1 LKRKKQLSD
10 LIKWFEKRREDKALT
25 TVRRHL
31 VLTETIAEDTEKA
44 IAAAIRGDENEKA
57 RLTRTVANSE
67 READKLRRSVME
79 EISKGELSPTD
90 REDLM
95 ELMKRIDMVAD
106 WSRES
111 TRILGAIPM
120 DQVPSA
126 IKENLSEMANGAKR
140 CVSSLQ
146 ECVNKMMTKPE
157 EALHATDTVE
167 REEEKVD
174 DIHEK
179 ARILL
184 GKEDLPKAGVAVLI
198 SQLFEA
204 IEMIADS
211 CEDACDQV
219 RVIIVRK

>member
-1 LKRKKQLSD
+1 MSE
-10 LIKWFEKRREDKALT
+10 LIKWFAKRKETKALMTVQRHLALT
-25 TVRRHL
+25 TGIV
-31 VLTETIAEDTEKA
+31 EDLEKA
-44 IAAAIRGDENEKA
+44 MRASIKGDKKETERCIQRVASSEK
-57 RLTRTVANSE
+57 
-67 READKLRRSVME
+67 EADGLRRNVMD
-79 EISKGELSPTD
+79 EISTGELSPTD

-95 ELMKRIDMVAD
+95 NLVKKVDMVAD

-120 DQVPSA
+120 ENVPVS
-126 IKENLSEMANGAKR
+126 IKDESIEMIVNVRECA
-140 CVSSLQ
+140 VSLQ
-146 ECVNKMMTKPE
+146 KCVNSIMTKPE
-157 EALHATDTVE
+157 EALKAADTVE
-167 REEEKVD
+167 RQEEKVD

-184 GKEDLPKAGVAVLI
+184 GKEDIQRAGVAVLI
-198 SQLFEA
+198 GQLFEA

>member
-1 LKRKKQLSD
+1 LSE
-10 LIKWFEKRREDKALT
+10 LIKWFAKRKETKALMTVQRHLALT
-25 TVRRHL
+25 TGIV
-31 VLTETIAEDTEKA
+31 EDLEKA
-44 IAAAIRGDENEKA
+44 MRASIKGDKKETERCIQRVASSEK
-57 RLTRTVANSE
+57 
-67 READKLRRSVME
+67 EADGLRRNVMD
-79 EISKGELSPTD
+79 EISTGELSPTD

-95 ELMKRIDMVAD
+95 NLVKKVDMVAD

-120 DQVPSA
+120 ENVPVS
-126 IKENLSEMANGAKR
+126 IKDESIEMVVNVRDCA
-140 CVSSLQ
+140 VSLQ
-146 ECVNKMMTKPE
+146 KCVNSIMTKPE
-157 EALHATDTVE
+157 EALKAADTVE
-167 REEEKVD
+167 RQEEKVD

-184 GKEDLPKAGVAVLI
+184 GKEDIQRAGVAVLI
-198 SQLFEA
+198 GQLFEA

>member
-1 LKRKKQLSD
+1 MSE
-10 LIKWFEKRREDKALT
+10 LIKWFAKRKETKALMTVQRHLALT
-25 TVRRHL
+25 TGIV
-31 VLTETIAEDTEKA
+31 EDLEKA
-44 IAAAIRGDENEKA
+44 MRASIKGDKKETERCIQRVASSEK
-57 RLTRTVANSE
+57 
-67 READKLRRSVME
+67 EADGLRRNVMD
-79 EISKGELSPTD
+79 EISTGELSPTD

-95 ELMKRIDMVAD
+95 NLVKKVDMVAD

-120 DQVPSA
+120 ENVPVS
-126 IKENLSEMANGAKR
+126 IKDESIEMVVNVRDCA
-140 CVSSLQ
+140 VSLQ
-146 ECVNKMMTKPE
+146 KCVNSIMTKPE
-157 EALHATDTVE
+157 EALKAADTVE
-167 REEEKVD
+167 RQEEKVD

-184 GKEDLPKAGVAVLI
+184 GKEDIQRAGVAVLI
-198 SQLFEA
+198 GQLFEA

>member
-1 LKRKKQLSD
+1 LSE
-10 LIKWFEKRREDKALT
+10 LIKWFAKRQETRALAAVQRHLALT
-25 TVRRHL
+25 TGIV
-31 VLTETIAEDTEKA
+31 EDLEEA
-44 IAAAIRGDENEKA
+44 IRAAIKNDLKETKTSIDRVVSSEK
-57 RLTRTVANSE
+57 
-67 READKLRRSVME
+67 EADTLRRKIMDA
-79 EISKGELSPTD
+79 ISTAELSPTD

-95 ELMKRIDMVAD
+95 DLVKRVDMVAD

-120 DQVPSA
+120 EQVPES
-126 IKENLSEMANGAKR
+126 IKNELIDMVLTVKQCA
-140 CVSSLQ
+140 VSLQ
-146 ECVNKMMTKPE
+146 ICVNRMMKKAG
-157 EALHATDTVE
+157 EALEAADAVE

-174 DIHEK
+174 DTHEK

-184 GKEDLPKAGVAVLI
+184 GKEDFQKAGVAILV

>member
-1 LKRKKQLSD
+1 MSELIRWFAKRKETKALMTVQRHL
-10 LIKWFEKRREDKALT
+10 ALT
-25 TVRRHL
+25 TGIV
-31 VLTETIAEDTEKA
+31 EDLEKA
-44 IAAAIRGDENEKA
+44 MRASIKGDKKETERCIQRVASSEK
-57 RLTRTVANSE
+57 
-67 READKLRRSVME
+67 EADGLRRNVMD
-79 EISKGELSPTD
+79 EISTGELSPTD

-95 ELMKRIDMVAD
+95 NLVKKVDMVAD

-120 DQVPSA
+120 DNVPVS
-126 IKENLSEMANGAKR
+126 IKDESIEMVVNVKECA
-140 CVSSLQ
+140 VSLQ
-146 ECVNKMMTKPE
+146 KCVNSIMTKPE
-157 EALHATDTVE
+157 EALKAADAVE
-167 REEEKVD
+167 RQEEKVD

-184 GKEDLPKAGVAVLI
+184 GKEDIQRAGVAVLI
-198 SQLFEA
+198 GQLFEA

>member
-1 LKRKKQLSD
+1 MSE
-10 LIKWFEKRREDKALT
+10 LIKWFAKRKETKALMTVQRHLALT
-25 TVRRHL
+25 TSIV
-31 VLTETIAEDTEKA
+31 EDLEKA
-44 IAAAIRGDENEKA
+44 MRASIKGDKKETERCIQRVASSEK
-57 RLTRTVANSE
+57 
-67 READKLRRSVME
+67 EADGLRRNVMD
-79 EISKGELSPTD
+79 EISTGELSPTD

-95 ELMKRIDMVAD
+95 NLVKKVDMVAD

-120 DQVPSA
+120 DNVPVS
-126 IKENLSEMANGAKR
+126 IKDESIEMVVNVKECA
-140 CVSSLQ
+140 VSLQ
-146 ECVNKMMTKPE
+146 KCVNSIMTKPE
-157 EALHATDTVE
+157 EALKAADTVE
-167 REEEKVD
+167 RQEEKVD

-184 GKEDLPKAGVAVLI
+184 GKEDIQKAGVAVLI
-198 SQLFEA
+198 GQLFEA